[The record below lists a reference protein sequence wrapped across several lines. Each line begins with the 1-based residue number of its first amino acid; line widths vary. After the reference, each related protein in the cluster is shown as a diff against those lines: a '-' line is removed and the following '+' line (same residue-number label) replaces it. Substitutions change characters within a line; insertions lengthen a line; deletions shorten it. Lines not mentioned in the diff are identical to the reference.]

1 MNRLATLS
9 TALLALALAG
19 CSEEKKSEEVPARPV
34 LSMVAKTRTVKTFG
48 FTGTVE
54 AKFSADLG
62 FQVLGRIVSRDVH
75 VGDVVAK
82 GQELARL
89 DAAELDLAVGKAEA
103 DLNSARA
110 KLDLARLNEQ
120 RQQKLLETNA
130 STKEQLEEAVQ
141 GREAAEAGVLQLKAV
156 LAKAEEQAGYAT
168 LKAESDGVVSAVSA
182 EVGQV
187 VAAGQPVVTIARLE
201 ARDAVVDIPD
211 SYGDLIG
218 PGTGFDVSL
227 QANPDLHVK
236 GVVRE
241 TAPQADAAT
250 RTRRIKIELQSP
262 PATFRLGSMVTAT
275 PASSADHSIWLPES
289 AVGGEKGQEFVWI
302 VDPDKHTVA
311 RKTVKVRPSSGGGVD
326 VLDGLSEG
334 EHVVTA
340 GVNSLKEAQSVRFID
355 EKSL

>member
-1 MNRLATLS
+1 MRSTGTL
-9 TALLALALAG
+9 LIGMLALALAG
-19 CSEEKKSEEVPARPV
+19 CSEEKKAEVPARPV
-34 LSMVAKTRTVKTFG
+34 LSMVAKARAVKTFG

-62 FQVLGRIVSRDVH
+62 FQVLGRIVSRDVQ
-75 VGDVVAK
+75 VGDVVRK

-103 DLNSARA
+103 DLESARA

-120 RQQKLLETNA
+120 RQSKLLDTNA
-130 STKEQLEEAVQ
+130 STREQLEEAMQ
-141 GREAAEAGVLQLKAV
+141 GRAAAEAGVLQLRAV
-156 LAKAEEQAGYAT
+156 LAKAEEQAGYAV
-168 LKAESDGVVSAVSA
+168 LRAESDGVVSAVSS

-187 VAAGQPVVTIARLE
+187 VAAGQPVVTVARLE

-218 PGTGFDVSL
+218 PGTGFDVAL
-227 QANPDLHVK
+227 QANPDLRVR
-236 GVVRE
+236 GTVRE

-250 RTRRIKIELQSP
+250 RTRRIKIELQDP
-262 PATFRLGSMVTAT
+262 PSTFRLGSMVTAT
-275 PASSADHSIWLPES
+275 PLGSADHSIWLPQS
-289 AVGGEKGQEFVWI
+289 AIGGEKGSEFVWI
-302 VDPDKHTVA
+302 VDPASHAVA
-311 RKTVKVRPSSGGGVD
+311 RKSVKVRPSPGGGVD
-326 VLDGLSEG
+326 VIDGVSEG
-334 EHVVTA
+334 QHVVTA